1 MSRARRHAILLRLI
15 RTRRVTSQE
24 SLRELLAERGFDVTQ
39 TTLSRDLR
47 ELGVAKVPQPEGG
60 SAYEV
65 GAGRADPKPTL
76 ERLLPALFTEVE
88 GVDNLVVIKTLTGGA
103 QPVAVALDRQ
113 GWTELLGTISGD
125 DTILLILRDA
135 RHRKRIVKRI
145 RELAGVGD

>member
-1 MSRARRHAILLRLI
+1 MSRARRHAVLLRLV
-15 RTRRVTSQE
+15 RTERVTSQE
-24 SLRELLAERGFDVTQ
+24 ALRELLSRRGFEVTQ

-47 ELGVAKVPQPEGG
+47 ELGVVKAPQQDGG

-76 ERLLPALFTEVE
+76 ERLLPALFTDVE

-113 GWTELLGTISGD
+113 GWKEVLGTISGD
-125 DTILLILRDA
+125 DTILLVLRDA
-135 RHRKRIVKRI
+135 RRRKTIERRI
-145 RELAGVGD
+145 RELAGTEE